1 MSACVRVTFP
11 GSGHAPVSVPV
22 GAELAEH
29 LDVHNS
35 PVLFGCRTGLCGT
48 CAAVVEGDLAPP
60 TADEQEVLDIEWD
73 GVVGARLLCQVR
85 PGADMA
91 VRRVLGK

>member
-1 MSACVRVTFP
+1 M
-11 GSGHAPVSVPV
+11 
-22 GAELAEH
+22 
-29 LDVHNS
+29 HNS

-73 GVVGARLLCQVR
+73 GVVGVRLLCQVR